1 MTFVVVGHKR
11 TGTTYLMN
19 YVNEKAQFKEF
30 NFTSEFFLDENYLD
44 DEADWINDWINDWIK
59 DYYLN
64 TCDKKQIERKFNYFE
79 ILKEEGRLHPFKV
92 LPFAL
97 IEQGYEKRLHQLLDG
112 IKILTIDRDPFDS
125 FLSYMYQRK
134 TNWANSH
141 RFINRK
147 QNIEE
152 VTFNVDTSDIKS
164 YLKKYKVEKDF
175 ISSLNIFH
183 RFEYEELTPENMKN
197 FFGIKNKKDI
207 YVPMNINYRQLITN
221 INFVENEFKELYIK
235 YVVYK

>member
-1 MTFVVVGHKR
+1 MTFVVVGHQR

-19 YVNEKAQFKEF
+19 FVNEKEQFKEVK
-30 NFTSEFFLDENYLD
+30 FTTEFFLGRNYLD
-44 DEADWINDWINDWIK
+44 NEAVWIKDLIK

-64 TCDKKQIERKFNYFE
+64 TYDKKQIERKFNYFE

-92 LPFAL
+92 IPFEL
-97 IEQGYEKRLHQLLDG
+97 IKNGYEKRLHELLDG
-112 IKILTIDRDPFDS
+112 IEILTIDRDPFDS

-152 VTFNVDTSDIKS
+152 VTFNADTSDIES
-164 YLKKYKVEKDF
+164 YLKIYKVEKDF

-221 INFVENEFKELYIK
+221 IDFVENKFKELYIK
-235 YVVYK
+235 YVVN

>member
-19 YVNEKAQFKEF
+19 YVNEKAQFKEVK
-30 NFTSEFFLDENYLD
+30 FTTEFFLGRNYLD
-44 DEADWINDWINDWIK
+44 NEADWIND
-59 DYYLN
+59 YYLN
-64 TCDKKQIERKFNYFE
+64 TYDKKQIERKFNYFE

-92 LPFAL
+92 TPFEL
-97 IEQGYEKRLHQLLDG
+97 IKDGYEKRLHELLDG
-112 IKILTIDRDPFDS
+112 IEILTIDRDPFDS

-235 YVVYK
+235 YVVYNRKL

>member
-1 MTFVVVGHKR
+1 MTFVVVGHQR

-19 YVNEKAQFKEF
+19 FVNEKEQFKEVK
-30 NFTSEFFLDENYLD
+30 FTTEFFLGRNYLD
-44 DEADWINDWINDWIK
+44 NEAVWIKDLIK

-64 TCDKKQIERKFNYFE
+64 TYDKKQIERKFNYFE

-92 LPFAL
+92 IPFEL
-97 IEQGYEKRLHQLLDG
+97 IKNGYEKRLHELLDG
-112 IKILTIDRDPFDS
+112 IEILTIDRDPFDS

-152 VTFNVDTSDIKS
+152 VTFNADTSDIES
-164 YLKKYKVEKDF
+164 LKIYKVEKDF

-221 INFVENEFKELYIK
+221 IDFVENKFKELYIK
-235 YVVYK
+235 YVVN